1 MNTRKRAAAAMN
13 ALANRYESIG
23 KKPAAL
29 VDGPEWVVM
38 PCCPGMK
45 MHRGH
50 LQAAIEYYEFAAMID
65 PEDPAHAFSKALVLE
80 VLGDWQ
86 DAVVALQ
93 MLAGTIYDE
102 AARVAMDRCRD
113 KATGGPANQLSTTS
127 ILRVAEW
134 EDHDATFEIE
144 GAITSLARARARR
157 HRQRSARS
165 KCVESDVE
173 DAAQVARSFVHLLL
187 DRQWSAAHAMLA
199 PEPRGPGPEVL
210 RDAFEGL
217 FGADPFPVS
226 ADVFDVQTDLD
237 QLRDAD
243 LGWVHVAIPSDRAEA
258 VSLVVTRDT
267 AGFKV
272 RDVAFGYP

>member
-23 KKPAAL
+23 KRPAAL
-29 VDGPEWVVM
+29 VDGPEWVGM
-38 PCCPGMK
+38 PRCPGMK
-45 MHRGH
+45 MHRGY
-50 LQAAIEYYEFAAMID
+50 LQAAIAYHEFAAMID
-65 PEDPAHAFSKALVLE
+65 PDDPAHVFSKALVLE

-86 DAVVALQ
+86 EAMAAFQ
-93 MLAGTIYDE
+93 MLTGTIYDE
-102 AARVAMDRCRD
+102 AAHAAMDRCRD
-113 KATGGPANQLSTTS
+113 KAAGQKPRQLSNAS
-127 ILRVAEW
+127 MLRVAEW
-134 EDHDATFEIE
+134 EDHDATFQTE
-144 GAITSLARARARR
+144 GAIASLARARARR
-157 HRQRSARS
+157 HQQQRARQ
-165 KCVESDVE
+165 KCVECDVE
-173 DAAQVARSFVHLLL
+173 DAAQVASSFVNLLL

-226 ADVFDVQTDLD
+226 ADVLDVQTDLD

-267 AGFKV
+267 TGFKV